1 MYKTTQ
7 ARGNY
12 INPQSNN
19 KSQDSLDELLVSPDL
34 GLDLGVIKLEIRV
47 LMNLDK
53 FSCLH

>member
-7 ARGNY
+7 TRGNC

-19 KSQDSLDELLVSPDL
+19 KSQDSLDELLVTLDL
-34 GLDLGVIKLEIRV
+34 GLDLGVIKLEIRG

-53 FSCLH
+53 ISRLH